1 MVTSV
6 RGTSETC
13 LHGEVTQGG
22 RGGNGREAGH
32 GPYLESSRANLDG
45 LHLCIAVAFSG
56 AWSRLRYW
64 FVS

>member
-1 MVTSV
+1 MTSV
-6 RGTSETC
+6 RGTSDTS

-32 GPYLESSRANLDG
+32 GSYLESSRANLDG
-45 LHLCIAVAFSG
+45 LHLCIAVALSG
-56 AWSRLRYW
+56 SRSRLRYW